1 MSPIMVQD
9 KNQNRKEVDAMTDS
23 NYVTNEQLGHSID
36 NVKSLVTQQGIRM
49 DGKFDTM
56 NERFNTVDEKLKTVD
71 EMFARVDL
79 RLDNMGSTLRLQIEM
94 IHQVVVTTS
103 ARFEKQQYF
112 LIGAILVPI
121 ILRVFFP

>member
-23 NYVTNEQLGHSID
+23 NYVTNEQLDHSID
-36 NVKSLVTQQGIRM
+36 IVKSLVTQQGIRM

-56 NERFNTVDEKLKTVD
+56 NERFNNVDEKLKTVD
-71 EMFARVDL
+71 ERFGRVDS
-79 RLDNMGSTLRLQIEM
+79 RLDKIESTLRLQIEM
-94 IHQVVVTTS
+94 IHQVEVKTS
-103 ARFEKQQYF
+103 ARFGKQQYF

>member
-1 MSPIMVQD
+1 
-9 KNQNRKEVDAMTDS
+9 MTDS
-23 NYVTNEQLGHSID
+23 NYVTNEQLDHSID
-36 NVKSLVTQQGIRM
+36 NVKNLVTQQGIQM

-71 EMFARVDL
+71 ERFGRVDS
-79 RLDNMGSTLRLQIEM
+79 RLDKIDSRLDKIDSTMRGQTEM
-94 IHQVVVTTS
+94 IHQVEVKTS

-121 ILRVFFP
+121 LIRVFFP